1 MARATD
7 EAGQTQPLVE
17 EWNPSGYLWNVVPQ
31 VRVEVGPNVEAHA
44 EQPVQVP
51 AFPDQV
57 RTACIGCHGEDMIA
71 GQRLTRA
78 QWEREVD
85 KMVRWGATVKP
96 DGRSAI
102 IEFLLSHFGPR
113 P

>member
-1 MARATD
+1 
-7 EAGQTQPLVE
+7 
-17 EWNPSGYLWNVVPQ
+17 
-31 VRVEVGPNVEAHA
+31 
-44 EQPVQVP
+44 
-51 AFPDQV
+51 
-57 RTACIGCHGEDMIA
+57 MIT

-78 QWEREVD
+78 QWEREID

-96 DGRSAI
+96 DDRSGM